1 MQQLRII
8 GVTTLLAVAA
18 CGQADP
24 LTTALPPL
32 PPTGGP
38 QVAFAGRLTE
48 SNLESER
55 PTGTA
60 VQGLPGDFFLRNDK
74 VRVVV
79 QAPGRAIGPCPFGG
93 NPIDMALLDG
103 EDELGELSPF
113 LQLGRTIKW
122 ERGEIVRDG
131 SAGGAA
137 VLRFWG
143 SDAAN
148 DFINLKGIG
157 GFTAVIDDEF
167 AAAVPLDWRAAV
179 TYILEPGST
188 RLRVIYTFHNASDM
202 DRTTTWGTLSD
213 SGSTREVFHP
223 GVGFGGAGFDALLNS
238 SPRPVPWGAMIGDSA
253 AYGIV
258 PIGEPSVRNGTGLA
272 IAGVLVEVY
281 GIDSP
286 LLAFGPE
293 GQTLTIKAG
302 ATATREIQL
311 VVGRDLGAVSA
322 DAAQAQGEERVA
334 VSGVVTT
341 PSGAPLAGA
350 RVALLDPARPVGDDV
365 AGVASADA
373 DGRFTVFVPPGTYS
387 ALAEGAAHL
396 RSPKTTVSAPAA
408 NLTLTAPAPALLTY
422 TVKDRAGS
430 FIPSK
435 IRVIGDA
442 PPNDAI
448 LRDPAPTKLPPHT
461 AAAIHSRIGDS
472 SKNDAWDHPI
482 ALAPGRYRVIVSR
495 GPEWS
500 RDERV
505 IDLGPA
511 GMHIDAVLDHV
522 APTPGYVAS
531 DFHQHAQWS
540 PDAPTAPADRI
551 VSYLGDGVDFISSS
565 EHDYLYDYAPVIE
578 RLGARTLLA
587 SAVGVET
594 TPFAY
599 GHFIGFPLTPDPL
612 SPNGGALDW
621 GGGELGRGLP
631 PPMISSGLRSLG
643 ARVVQVNHPRSG
655 AGDFSDFQ
663 QAFDRAGLRFDF
675 AARGFYGDRDLMPV
689 EAAQLGLPP
698 DAQMFDAT
706 FDAVE
711 IYNGFNLPRN
721 PVDNERVDAKV
732 DLNLKDFMNFLSF
745 GFTPTPTGVSD
756 SHYLANET
764 GGLPRTLVRV
774 PDDSATAI
782 AAGLTDAVVAT
793 VSGRGVPK
801 DIIVTNGPFIR
812 LTVGGGA
819 TPNIGATVA
828 APASGMIPVHV
839 DVTAPTWAPVDT
851 VELFAN
857 STFDVPLPKGMA
869 PQPLVPL
876 LCFTTRAMPSARC
889 QAAVGGARPFTIFRT
904 VETVAGV
911 PSSARLE
918 ASIDVVVN
926 AADVA
931 ARTRAGA
938 QGRDFW
944 ILARA
949 FGNVGLFPVI
959 PVLDESVATSDLVE
973 TLPLDGR
980 GVPALAFTNAVFV
993 DVDGGGWR
1001 APFSP

>member
-1 MQQLRII
+1 MQRLRVLS
-8 GVTTLLAVAA
+8 VTVLLGAVACA
-18 CGQADP
+18 QSDP
-24 LTTALPPL
+24 LTAALPPL
-32 PPTGGP
+32 PPTGGA
-38 QVAFAGRLTE
+38 QVTFAGRLTE
-48 SNLESER
+48 SNVDTER

-74 VRVVV
+74 VRVVI

-103 EDELGELSPF
+103 EDEFGELSPF

-122 ERGEIVRDG
+122 ERGEILRDG

-137 VLRFWG
+137 VVRFWG

-157 GFTAVIDDEF
+157 GFTAVIDNEY
-167 AAAVPLDWRAAV
+167 AAAVALGWRAAV
-179 TYILEPGST
+179 TYILEPGAA
-188 RLRVIYTFHNASDM
+188 RLRAIYTFHNASDT

-223 GVGFGGAGFDALLNS
+223 GIGFGGAGFEALLDTS
-238 SPRPVPWGAMIGDSA
+238 SRPVQWGAVIGDQAS
-253 AYGIV
+253 YGIV
-258 PIGEPSVRNGTGLA
+258 PVGDQAVRNGTGLA

-293 GQTLTIKAG
+293 GQTLTIKTG

-322 DAAQAQGEERVA
+322 EAAAAQGEERVA
-334 VSGVVTT
+334 VSGTVTG
-341 PSGAPLAGA
+341 PSGAPLPGA
-350 RVALLDPARPVGDDV
+350 RVALLDPSRPVGDDV
-365 AGVASADA
+365 AGVGSADA
-373 DGRFTVFVPPGTYS
+373 DGRFTLFVPPGSYA
-387 ALAEGAAHL
+387 ALAEGAARL
-396 RSPKTTVSAPAA
+396 RSPKTMVSAPAA
-408 NLTLTAPAPALLTY
+408 NLTLTAPAPALLSY
-422 TVKDRAGS
+422 TVKDRAGA
-430 FIPSK
+430 FIPAK
-435 IRVIGDA
+435 IRVLGDA
-442 PPNDAI
+442 PATDAI

-461 AAAIHSRIGDS
+461 AAALHSRAGDS

-482 ALAPGRYRVIVSR
+482 PLAPGRYRVIVSR

-500 RDERV
+500 LDERV
-505 IDLGPA
+505 IDLGAA
-511 GMHIDAVLDHV
+511 GMQIDAVLDHV

-540 PDAPTAPADRI
+540 PDSPTAPADR
-551 VSYLGDGVDFISSS
+551 VLSYLGDGVDFISSS
-565 EHDYLYDYAPVIE
+565 EHDFIYDYAPVIE

-599 GHFIGFPLTPDPL
+599 GHFIAFPLNIDPL

-631 PPMISSGLRSLG
+631 PPMIFSGLRSLG
-643 ARVVQVNHPRSG
+643 ARVVQVNHPRSSP
-655 AGDFSDFQ
+655 GDFSDFQ

-711 IYNGFNLPRN
+711 IYNGFTLPKV
-721 PVDNERVDAKV
+721 PVDGERLDVKAE
-732 DLNLKDFMNFLSF
+732 LNLRDFMNFLSF

-756 SHYLANET
+756 SHYLYGEG

-774 PDDSATAI
+774 PDDSPTAI

-801 DIIVTNGPFIR
+801 DIVVTNGPFLQLR
-812 LTVGGGA
+812 VGGGA
-819 TPNIGATVA
+819 TANIGATVT
-828 APASGMIPVHV
+828 APGDGKIPVHV
-839 DVTAPTWAPVDT
+839 DVTAPPWAPIDT
-851 VELFAN
+851 IELFAN
-857 STFDVPLPKGMA
+857 STFDIPLPKGME
-869 PQPLVPL
+869 QQKLVPL
-876 LCFTTRAMPSARC
+876 LCFTTRATPSARC
-889 QAAVGGARPFTIFRT
+889 QAAVGGARPLTVRT

-911 PSSARLE
+911 AASARLE
-918 ASIDVVVN
+918 ASIDAVVD

-931 ARTRAGA
+931 ARTRTGA

-944 ILARA
+944 ILART
-949 FGNVGLFPVI
+949 FGDVGLFPVV
-959 PVLDESVATSDLVE
+959 PVLDEPVSTTDLVE
-973 TLPLDGR
+973 QKPLQGK
-980 GVPALAFTNAVFV
+980 GVPAFAFTNAVFV